1 MKNINGLDA
10 RIGLRNIVRIV
21 RITSV
26 LSFVALCGATVVPIY
41 HETNNAEAATGIAT
55 APTLTFTST
64 NATASV
70 SLSVNDIDGT
80 FATSTEAQKAAFS
93 IATNNCSG
101 YTLNLTAS
109 GNTTTLNDDNSHAI
123 SSIEYDVSATD
134 FASDTSLN
142 NKWGFIPSHYSSAA
156 NTDDYYFPA
165 STGSHSDTLMVTS
178 IANSNNGIDNADN
191 YTIGIGLRADY
202 NIPSGIYTNSTF
214 LIQYVVNPVD
224 FSITYSDDDIAGVG
238 NLPLMQGGSAQG
250 GETIERVT
258 LSLAIPT
265 RTGYTFV
272 GWCLGV
278 LSDNGTTCTGTTFA
292 AGAEF
297 GIDKTTDNSNIIL
310 KALWTVGMGHTMQ
323 EFAAG
328 TAFTTCSAMNIGDTI
343 TLLDARDGQSYTVGK
358 LADGAN
364 GICWMT
370 ENLNLAGGTVLSAEN
385 TDVTSEYINGFTASG
400 GLTKDNENNT
410 ITLPASS
417 LVFSHTKNAASVYNS
432 NNKTNC
438 GASGQD
444 IPCYSYYSWPA
455 ATLGGKLAD
464 GQHEG
469 DASGYNA
476 AASICPKGWKLPTST
491 ISNASAK
498 SDRNWKT
505 GDWYAL
511 ATAYGANLEN
521 SYKQE
526 SSSTFYNNAGPG
538 TTPNFLLAGIYLD
551 ANNSFYSG
559 GRNGY
564 YWSATAD
571 PYNSIYDLDAYELS
585 LGPEY
590 ISVADKYYRTSG
602 ASVRCMI
609 PTRHDV
615 VISMDSNTAS
625 VTLDS
630 NEYGSQTVT
639 TNVGT
644 VSLREG
650 VTYTITASFI
660 NGYEF
665 SSWSNTASS
674 VVSDTS
680 SNPTTYTITGDSALA
695 VASRQKEGTTFDEA
709 YELAGKTKY
718 NGYYTMQDGTSA
730 ICASVG
736 TGQTGTLIDTRDS
749 QIYSVGKLADNRCW
763 MIENLN
769 LAGGTA
775 LSAGDTDVT
784 SEYIDGFATGGNLT
798 KTGNAIIL
806 PASATKNSDNNKL
819 TDSSQFS
826 DDSNAYVFNSNNK
839 TNCGVGGQNTPCY
852 SYYSYIAATLGG
864 KQADGA
870 TAETRDGYNAAASIC
885 PKNWKLPTSTTSNA
899 RPTTNSNWKTG
910 DWYALATAY
919 GVNLK
924 NSYRNYDPNSDA
936 LVPNIFYDK
945 AGPGATPNFLVAGYY
960 SSGSFYDGDRGRY
973 WSATLSSSAFAYTF
987 VFSSDSG
994 AVNLAYSDGYG
1005 FGHVVRCLLSD

>member
-41 HETNNAEAATGIAT
+41 HEMNNAEAATGIAT

-70 SLSVNDIDGT
+70 SLSVNDVDGT

-109 GNTTTLNDDNSHAI
+109 SNTTTLNDDNSHTI

-134 FASDTSLN
+134 FASDINLN

-165 STGSHSDTLMVTS
+165 STSSHSDTLMVTS
-178 IANSNNGIDNADN
+178 TANSSNGIDNADN

-265 RTGYTFV
+265 RTGYTFA

-328 TAFTTCSAMNIGDTI
+328 TAFTTCSAMSIGDTI

-358 LADGAN
+358 LADGA
-364 GICWMT
+364 CWMT

-385 TDVTSEYINGFTASG
+385 TDVTSEYINSFTVSQ

-417 LVFSHTKNAASVYNS
+417 ASGFIYDRYAYVYNS
-432 NNKTNC
+432 GNKTNC
-438 GASGQD
+438 GASGQST
-444 IPCYSYYSWPA
+444 PCYSYYSWIA
-455 ATLGGKLAD
+455 ATLGGKQAD
-464 GQHEG
+464 GATPETR
-469 DASGYNA
+469 SGYNA

-491 ISNASAK
+491 TSNASAWE
-498 SDRNWKT
+498 DDNWKT
-505 GDWYAL
+505 GDFYAL
-511 ATAYGANLEN
+511 ATAYGANLKYSHDDYSLSTGEN
-521 SYKQE
+521 
-526 SSSTFYNNAGPG
+526 FYNNAGPG
-538 TTPNFLLAGIYLD
+538 TTPNFLLAGYY
-551 ANNSFYSG
+551 NNYSDDV
-559 GRNGY
+559 GR
-564 YWSATAD
+564 YWSATSDSDKIAIYLRFSPKGIYSAD
-571 PYNSIYDLDAYELS
+571 NY
-585 LGPEY
+585 
-590 ISVADKYYRTSG
+590 YYRKSG
-602 ASVRCMI
+602 NSVRCLI
-609 PTRHDV
+609 PARHDV
-615 VISMDSNTAS
+615 VVSMNSNTSS
-625 VTLDS
+625 VTFNS
-630 NEYGSQTVT
+630 NGYGSQTVT
-639 TNVGT
+639 TDGSV
-644 VSLREG
+644 VSLRDG

-665 SSWSNTASS
+665 SGWSNTTNS
-674 VVSDTS
+674 VIGDTS
-680 SNPTTYTITGDSALA
+680 SNPTTYTITGDSALTITNK
-695 VASRQKEGTTFDEA
+695 QKEGTTFDEA

-730 ICASVG
+730 ICTAVE
-736 TGQTGTLIDTRDS
+736 TGQISTLIDVRDG
-749 QIYSVGKLADNRCW
+749 QIYSVGKLADNKCW
-763 MIENLN
+763 MTENLN

-775 LSAGDTDVT
+775 LSADDTDVT
-784 SEYIDGFATGGNLT
+784 GEYINGFTANGNLA
-798 KTGNAIIL
+798 KVGDAIVL
-806 PASATKNSDNNKL
+806 PASATKNSNDNNL
-819 TDSSQFS
+819 TDNSQFS
-826 DDSNAYVFNSNNK
+826 DDSNAYVFNSGNK
-839 TNCGVGGQNTPCY
+839 TNCGASGQSTPCY
-852 SYYSYIAATLGG
+852 SYYSWIAATLGG

-870 TAETRDGYNAAASIC
+870 TPETRSGYNAAASIC
-885 PKNWKLPTSTTSNA
+885 PKGWKLPTSTTSNA
-899 RPTTNSNWKTG
+899 PATTSPNWKTG
-910 DWYALATAY
+910 DFYALATAY
-919 GVNLK
+919 GANLENK
-924 NSYRNYDPNSDA
+924 YYQDSGT
-936 LVPNIFYDK
+936 FYNH
-945 AGPGATPNFLVAGYY
+945 AGPGTTPNFPLAGSYLQGKFNLY
-960 SSGSFYDGDRGRY
+960 SENDFGLY
-973 WSATLSSSAFAYTF
+973 WSATSRSSTYANYLYFA
-987 VFSSDSG
+987 SDSIKLIDNNRSRG
-994 AVNLAYSDGYG
+994 AS
-1005 FGHVVRCLLSD
+1005 VRCLLSD

>member
-10 RIGLRNIVRIV
+10 RIGLRNMVRIV

-26 LSFVALCGATVVPIY
+26 LGFSALCGATVVPIY

-70 SLSVNDIDGT
+70 SLSVNDVDGT

-165 STGSHSDTLMVTS
+165 STSSHSDTLMVTS

-265 RTGYTFV
+265 RTGYTFA

-328 TAFTTCSAMNIGDTI
+328 TAFTTCSAMSIGDTI

-417 LVFSHTKNAASVYNS
+417 LVFSFSKNAASVYNS
-432 NNKTNC
+432 SNKTNC

-455 ATLGGKLAD
+455 ATLGGKLTD

-538 TTPNFLLAGIYLD
+538 TTPNFLLAGLYLIN

-571 PYNSIYDLDAYELS
+571 PYNSVYDLDAYELS

-602 ASVRCMI
+602 ASVRCMMS
-609 PTRHDV
+609 TRHDV

-639 TNVGT
+639 TNIGT

-650 VTYTITASFI
+650 VTYTITASFA

-665 SSWSNTASS
+665 SGWSNTANSTIG
-674 VVSDTS
+674 DAS
-680 SNPTTYTITGDSALA
+680 SNPTTYTVTGDSTLT
-695 VASRQKEGTTFDEA
+695 VTSKEKEVITFDKA

-718 NGYYTMQDGTSA
+718 NGYYTMQDATSA
-730 ICASVG
+730 ICTAVE
-736 TGQTGTLIDTRDS
+736 TGQTGTLIDTRDDTT
-749 QIYSVGKLADNRCW
+749 YRVAKLADDRCW
-763 MIENLN
+763 MIENLALDLTSQSVKDVMYSSTADDTYNTGTNAKNSTLGYLFNGGGSSPYTNYAVANATSSNYYNRPAIAKSGACNDAYCVNNPTSGNWTYDSVTQTTINNVTSYVQGKIGIYYNYCAASAGSYCYAIKASVDRPDTAIDAAEDICPSGWRMPTGGAISTSGNNNGGGEFQN
-769 LAGGTA
+769 LYNKYNNAKTFQEA
-775 LSAGDTDVT
+775 LS
-784 SEYIDGFATGGNLT
+784 
-798 KTGNAIIL
+798 
-806 PASATKNSDNNKL
+806 
-819 TDSSQFS
+819 
-826 DDSNAYVFNSNNK
+826 
-839 TNCGVGGQNTPCY
+839 TP
-852 SYYSYIAATLGG
+852 L
-864 KQADGA
+864 
-870 TAETRDGYNAAASIC
+870 
-885 PKNWKLPTSTTSNA
+885 
-899 RPTTNSNWKTG
+899 
-910 DWYALATAY
+910 
-919 GVNLK
+919 
-924 NSYRNYDPNSDA
+924 
-936 LVPNIFYDK
+936 
-945 AGPGATPNFLVAGYY
+945 
-960 SSGSFYDGDRGRY
+960 SGSFSYGTASYQGSIGY
-973 WSATLSSSAFAYTF
+973 FWSSTRDSGNYMYYLYVSSTSVRPQDSSSR
-987 VFSSDSG
+987 
-994 AVNLAYSDGYG
+994 NYG
-1005 FGHVVRCLLSD
+1005 FSMRCIVGS

>member
-10 RIGLRNIVRIV
+10 RIELRNIVRIV

-70 SLSVNDIDGT
+70 SLSVNDVDGT

-109 GNTTTLNDDNSHAI
+109 SNTTTLNDDNSHTI

-134 FASDTSLN
+134 FASDINLN

-165 STGSHSDTLMVTS
+165 STSSHSDTLMVTS

-265 RTGYTFV
+265 RTGYTFA

-328 TAFTTCSAMNIGDTI
+328 TAFTTCSAMSIGDTI

-358 LADGAN
+358 LADGT
-364 GICWMT
+364 CWMT
-370 ENLNLAGGTVLSAEN
+370 ENLNLAGGAVLSAEN
-385 TDVTSEYINGFTASG
+385 TDVTSEYINGFTTGSR
-400 GLTKDNENNT
+400 LTKDDENNT

-417 LVFSHTKNAASVYNS
+417 TSGFGYDSNASVYNS
-432 NNKTNC
+432 GNKTDC
-438 GASGQD
+438 GASGQNA
-444 IPCYSYYSWPA
+444 PCYSYYSWIA
-455 ATLGGKLAD
+455 ATLGGKQAD
-464 GQHEG
+464 GSTAQ
-469 DASGYNA
+469 DNNGYNA

-491 ISNASAK
+491 TSNAAPRTS
-498 SDRNWKT
+498 SNWKT

-511 ATAYGANLEN
+511 AKAYGADLGS
-521 SYKQE
+521 SYSQN
-526 SSSTFYNNAGPG
+526 SSTFYNNAGSG
-538 TTPNFLLAGIYLD
+538 TTPNFLLAGYYLSGISG
-551 ANNSFYSG
+551 SFGSG
-559 GRNGY
+559 GNSGY
-564 YWSATAD
+564 YWSATSS
-571 PYNSIYDLDAYELS
+571 PDAKAYYLS
-585 LGPEY
+585 FGSGN
-590 ISVADKYYRTSG
+590 ISSAGVFGRKG
-602 ASVRCMI
+602 GFSVRCVI
-609 PTRHDV
+609 PARHDV
-615 VISMDSNTAS
+615 TVSMDSNTAS
-625 VTLDS
+625 VTLSS
-630 NEYGSQTVT
+630 NEYGSQTVA
-639 TNVGT
+639 TNVGA

-650 VTYTITASFI
+650 VTYTVTASFI

-665 SSWSNTASS
+665 SSWSNAANS
-674 VVSDTS
+674 VISDTS
-680 SNPTTYTITGDSALA
+680 SNPTTYTISGDSALA

-736 TGQTGTLIDTRDS
+736 TGQTGTLIDTRDG
-749 QIYSVGKLADNRCW
+749 QIYSVGKLADNKCW

-775 LSAGDTDVT
+775 LSADDTDVT

-798 KTGNAIIL
+798 KTGNTIIL

-826 DDSNAYVFNSNNK
+826 NNSKAYVFNSNNK

-899 RPTTNSNWKTG
+899 RPTTNSRWKTG

-919 GVNLK
+919 GENLK

-945 AGPGATPNFLVAGYY
+945 AGPGATPNFLPAGYY
-960 SSGSFYDGDRGRY
+960 TSGSFYEGGSIGRY

-994 AVNLAYSDGYG
+994 AVNLAYNDEYSP
-1005 FGHVVRCLLSD
+1005 GHVVRCLLGN